1 MLTVIQ
7 YHGMQIEEC
16 YRLLEVDPT
25 ASDEA
30 VRAAWLDL
38 TKVWHPD
45 RFAHDPPLRA
55 MAQERLKSI
64 NEAYE
69 TIVSARRSGIR
80 IPAREPVRERL
91 WHYGFYALLCVLGA
105 LLILVRR
112 PTPGGLIIS
121 FILFVFAGLLI
132 ARMRRLDS

>member
-1 MLTVIQ
+1 
-7 YHGMQIEEC
+7 MQLEEC
-16 YRLLEVDPT
+16 YRLLDVDPT

-45 RFAHDPPLRA
+45 RFANDPLLRA
-55 MAQERLKSI
+55 RAQERLKSI
-64 NEAYE
+64 NKAYE
-69 TIVSARRSGIR
+69 MILSARSGGAK
-80 IPAREPVRERL
+80 IPALELVRERL

-121 FILFVFAGLLI
+121 FILFVFAGLFI
-132 ARMRRLDS
+132 ARMRRLGS